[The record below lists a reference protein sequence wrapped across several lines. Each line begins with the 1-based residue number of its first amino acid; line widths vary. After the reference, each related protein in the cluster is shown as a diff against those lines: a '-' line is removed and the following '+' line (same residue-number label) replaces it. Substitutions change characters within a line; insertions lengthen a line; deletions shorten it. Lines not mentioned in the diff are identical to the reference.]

1 MDKAIEVLELVS
13 PHVKQAESFNVTS
26 ESVKVGYKGGKV
38 RSTEVNESSGVAVRA
53 INNGKFG
60 FYASTDLTDLE
71 HLKNSV
77 LVSTEYGGD
86 AKFDLASP
94 TEGASFDGFSDA
106 TAKLDIAELIA
117 LCQNLTAK
125 IEAIN
130 TGNINVDCEIERT
143 TYTQHLVNTNGV
155 NHKQRRTAL
164 SMQLV
169 AQRVNGDDVFFTY
182 NGMSGINFDSSF
194 DNIADKL
201 LHELKLSETVVK
213 MDTQEGELPVI
224 FTPLGSYILFLP
236 LMLGLAGKN
245 AFLGVSPIAHK
256 MHEQVLDARIT
267 VKEDPLLANSVSS
280 AVFDDEG
287 IPTQPTVYFDKGVL
301 NSFYYDLKSAGE
313 AGVKSNG
320 HGQRS
325 LLGQP
330 GAGMRNP
337 MVMPGDLPFQEMLK
351 DIKEGLL
358 VESVLGMGQTNI
370 MAGEF
375 SNPVSTAFK
384 IQNGEVVGRV
394 KDVSIAGNVYDLLKN
409 KLHSISTEVEN
420 IFGQARLPYIRIDRV
435 STASTT

>member
-1 MDKAIEVLELVS
+1 MDKVTEVLELIS
-13 PHVKQAESFNVTS
+13 PHVAQAEAFTVTS

-38 RSTEVNESSGVAVRA
+38 RSSEVNESSGIAVRA
-53 INNGKFG
+53 VNDGKFG
-60 FYASTDLTDLE
+60 FYATTDLTDYE

-77 LVSTEYGGD
+77 LISTEFGGE

-94 TEGASFDGFSDA
+94 SDGASFDGYSDA
-106 TAKLDIAELIA
+106 TSKLDIAELIE
-117 LCQNLTAK
+117 LCQELTSQ
-125 IEAIN
+125 IEAEN
-130 TGNINVDCEIERT
+130 KGNIQIDCDVERT
-143 TYTQHLVNTNGV
+143 TYIQHLVNTKGV
-155 NHKQRRTAL
+155 NQKQRRTSL
-164 SMQLV
+164 GMQLV
-169 AQRVNGDDVFFTY
+169 ATRVNGDDVFFTY
-182 NGMSGINFDSSF
+182 NGMEGIAYDDSF
-194 DNIADKL
+194 KNIAEKVLND
-201 LHELKLSETVVK
+201 LKLSENIVK
-213 MDTQEGELPVI
+213 MDTFEGELPII

-236 LMLGLAGKN
+236 LMLGLGGKN
-245 AFLGVSPIAHK
+245 AFLGVSPLAHK
-256 MHEQVLDARIT
+256 MGEQVLDPRFSI
-267 VKEDPLLANSVSS
+267 KEDPLMPNGVGS
-280 AVFDDEG
+280 AAYDDEG

-301 NSFYYDLKSAGE
+301 TNFYYDLKSAGE
-313 AGVKSNG
+313 AGVQSNG

-337 MVMPGDLPFQEMLK
+337 VVLPGDLSYKDMIK

-375 SNPVSTAFK
+375 SNPVSTAYK

-420 IFGQARLPYIRIDRV
+420 IFGQARLPYIRIDGV
-435 STASTT
+435 STASTN